1 VTGSSPIAGAV
12 HGAVW
17 RDRLVVR
24 RAMGQELVSLANL
37 FGCPVVD
44 SAGARVGRV
53 DDVVVRWE
61 RGVTHPSVAGVLVKV
76 GDSLALIAAPD
87 VTLTQTGVQLHRQP
101 ITVVHPTRHDT
112 DVALA
117 RDVLDRQLVD
127 VAGVQVVRAADVYLA
142 KTAAGWEVAGIDI
155 GIWALFRRLLPKR
168 RTCPPPDRGLDWA
181 DLQAFVFR
189 FPEEVPSEG
198 TGPASAAGAVG
209 SSMQTAYAA
218 GALHTLR
225 AKDVAALLRGLDRP
239 SQAQLA
245 ALADT
250 STAAAALRGM
260 EPAQLDAVLAEL
272 DEADRTKLLGLLS
285 GPPP

>member
-1 VTGSSPIAGAV
+1 
-12 HGAVW
+12 
-17 RDRLVVR
+17 
-24 RAMGQELVSLANL
+24 MGQELVSLANL
-37 FGCPVVD
+37 VGRPVVD

-61 RGVTHPSVAGVLVKV
+61 REVTHPPVSAVLVKV
-76 GDSLALIAAPD
+76 GDGFALVAARD
-87 VTLTQTGVQLHRQP
+87 VALTQRVVQLRGQP
-101 ITVVHPTRHDT
+101 ITVVHPTRRDA

-142 KTAAGWEVAGIDI
+142 KTATGWELAGIDV

-181 DLQAFVFR
+181 DLQAFVPR
-189 FPEEVPSEG
+189 FPDEAASEG
-198 TGPASAAGAVG
+198 TGPASAAGTAG
-209 SSMQTAYAA
+209 SSVQAAYPAA
-218 GALHTLR
+218 ALHTLR
-225 AKDVAALLRGLDRP
+225 AKDVAGLLQGLDRP

-250 STAAAALRGM
+250 STAVDALRGM
-260 EPAQLDAVLAEL
+260 EPAKLDAVLAEL

-285 GPPP
+285 GPTP